1 MPKKA
6 KLKALLAQK
15 AEEERLAR
23 EAEEKRLAEQRVKIK
38 ALKKEFAEVR
48 RQDLMKETARLKEEF
63 HEYRTEESTVH
74 KKLREI
80 DAEIRKRHDWQE
92 FLSCSELPDPNDA
105 PQLNSFITMQQEE
118 IGKHSVDLVKVLQV
132 CNKSSE
138 MLRIIEDAMAEYIQ
152 EGDNGAGYERLQ
164 KSRDCLREK
173 TLNFLDQVTLNLL
186 RHGEQMVDKHGILLR
201 GASNGGLNLGLW
213 IRYPDESKQK
223 NSDVADISWKDIGA
237 SLARLP
243 MELRI
248 VRTGVRFLQ
257 IDFDQ
262 VSTKAKKLQAY
273 VSVGGLFKISR
284 IDIPVEAT
292 RPRGW
297 LRQDENDSTRD
308 LSVLKYPK
316 NGIDNGMLD
325 IQVEVKIPESV
336 FIPANALTTWRI
348 GWWDAEKETWVF
360 DGVRE
365 GFKIDE
371 KTRSLSLKVWRM
383 ECFAI
388 LQPRSLDFP
397 YIEWRLICNTEEKG
411 PSVTL
416 TLTGSRYEVKIKIS
430 ADGARLVYPE
440 IPSFSEKPM
449 ATGSLLFGLQR
460 AGLNLI
466 PTQEDAKFCCKTPK
480 TQKLLEKA
488 NSCIASVAGVL
499 DIMSSNYSCSQGPNA
514 ALIKIREKNYSP
526 PPKKVVEEKQEEEES
541 APALSKEELKQLEI
555 QREKAAERKELI
567 AVMTKETAEDRK
579 NKAISDDKDGW
590 RTALALDTKWMLPKA
605 SRFHLRK
612 NKYEVAE
619 GMETHLTLKL
629 CVSSVF
635 PDAAKE
641 FANANLLL
649 QRNVRRVLNLVD
661 VLTFH

>member
-63 HEYRTEESTVH
+63 HEYRT
-74 KKLREI
+74 
-80 DAEIRKRHDWQE
+80 
-92 FLSCSELPDPNDA
+92 
-105 PQLNSFITMQQEE
+105 E

-262 VSTKAKKLQAY
+262 VSTKVFWFYNKRAQHNKWSFKAKKLQAY

-284 IDIPVEAT
+284 IDIP
-292 RPRGW
+292 
-297 LRQDENDSTRD
+297 
-308 LSVLKYPK
+308 
-316 NGIDNGMLD
+316 
-325 IQVEVKIPESV
+325 
-336 FIPANALTTWRI
+336 
-348 GWWDAEKETWVF
+348 DAQPHT
-360 DGVRE
+360 DG
-365 GFKIDE
+365 
-371 KTRSLSLKVWRM
+371 
-383 ECFAI
+383 
-388 LQPRSLDFP
+388 
-397 YIEWRLICNTEEKG
+397 
-411 PSVTL
+411 
-416 TLTGSRYEVKIKIS
+416 
-430 ADGARLVYPE
+430 
-440 IPSFSEKPM
+440 
-449 ATGSLLFGLQR
+449 
-460 AGLNLI
+460 
-466 PTQEDAKFCCKTPK
+466 
-480 TQKLLEKA
+480 
-488 NSCIASVAGVL
+488 
-499 DIMSSNYSCSQGPNA
+499 
-514 ALIKIREKNYSP
+514 
-526 PPKKVVEEKQEEEES
+526 
-541 APALSKEELKQLEI
+541 
-555 QREKAAERKELI
+555 
-567 AVMTKETAEDRK
+567 
-579 NKAISDDKDGW
+579 
-590 RTALALDTKWMLPKA
+590 
-605 SRFHLRK
+605 
-612 NKYEVAE
+612 
-619 GMETHLTLKL
+619 
-629 CVSSVF
+629 
-635 PDAAKE
+635 
-641 FANANLLL
+641 
-649 QRNVRRVLNLVD
+649 
-661 VLTFH
+661 